1 MLTRI
6 ARLIVATQPLFS
18 HSLPS
23 RARPFF
29 TARFSSTV
37 GQQSPNLSITYTC
50 KVCNSRQGPK
60 QFSRKSYQ
68 EGVVIVTCSG
78 CDNHHIIADNLGW
91 FSDLEG
97 KKNIEEILKEKGE
110 DVKRGLEVRICSGS
124 GLAAIM
130 NPARGDM
137 VAAMGETTA
146 IQPVLQNI
154 KTRMEK
160 DDTGREI
167 LRLKPRISEK
177 SINKNRLLKLP
188 DGTFGRE
195 YARFLDNLNTSPD
208 NRPLVKYIDD
218 EDVLY
223 VMRRYRETHDFT
235 HILLEMKTN
244 MLGEVTVKYFEA
256 LQLGLPMAI
265 MGSVFGGAR
274 LLTNNRRDLV
284 TRNIPWVFD
293 QAMNARLFISF
304 DWENHFDV
312 SITELQK
319 ILNVTPINVY

>member
-1 MLTRI
+1 MNKLYD
-6 ARLIVATQPLFS
+6 AHVPLS
-18 HSLPS
+18 
-23 RARPFF
+23 A
-29 TARFSSTV
+29 
-37 GQQSPNLSITYTC
+37 LS
-50 KVCNSRQGPK
+50 KLLLAG
-60 QFSRKSYQ
+60 
-68 EGVVIVTCSG
+68 
-78 CDNHHIIADNLGW
+78 
-91 FSDLEG
+91 
-97 KKNIEEILKEKGE
+97 
-110 DVKRGLEVRICSGS
+110 GS

-154 KTRMEK
+154 KNRMEN

-167 LRLKPRISEK
+167 LRLKPRITEE
-177 SINKNRLLKLP
+177 SIDRMRLLKLP

-208 NRPLVKYIDD
+208 NRPPVKYVDD
-218 EDVLY
+218 EDLLY

-235 HILLEMKTN
+235 HIILEMKTN

-256 LQLGLPMAI
+256 IQLGLPMAI
-265 MGSVFGGAR
+265 FGSIFGGAR

-293 QAMNARLFISF
+293 QAMNARLFIAF
-304 DWENHFDV
+304 DWENHFD
-312 SITELQK
+312 IPIKELQNV
-319 ILNVTPINVY
+319 LGVTPIDAYPHVY

>member
-1 MLTRI
+1 MLTRL
-6 ARLIVATQPLFS
+6 ARLFIAAQNPVVS
-18 HSLPS
+18 G
-23 RARPFF
+23 RANPFF
-29 TARFSSTV
+29 ATRFTSTV
-37 GQQSPNLSITYTC
+37 GQQSPNLSISYTC
-50 KVCNSRQGPK
+50 KVCNTRQGPK

-68 EGVVIVTCSG
+68 EGVVIVTCTG
-78 CDNHHIIADNLGW
+78 CENHHIIADNLGW

-110 DVKRGLEVRICSGS
+110 EVKRGLELLLAGGS
-124 GLAAIM
+124 GLTAIM

-154 KTRMEK
+154 KTRMEN

-167 LRLKPRISEK
+167 LRLTPRITEE
-177 SINKNRLLKLP
+177 SIDRMRLLKLP

-208 NRPLVKYIDD
+208 NRPPVKYVD
-218 EDVLY
+218 EEDLLY

-256 LQLGLPMAI
+256 IQLGLPMAV
-265 MGSVFGGAR
+265 MGSIFGGAR
-274 LLTNNRRDLV
+274 LLTNNRRDLI

-293 QAMNARLFISF
+293 QATNARLFISF
-304 DWENHFDV
+304 DWENHFDF
-312 SITELQK
+312 SLRELQK
-319 ILNVTPINVY
+319 KLNVTPIDLY